1 MEEKTI
7 TYEQPLNERIRQF
20 LRLEHLF
27 QQAAYTISG
36 QTAWESR
43 STLSCLTDI
52 IEILSRNDVKTD
64 LLKFLERI
72 QTNLSQLQDSAE
84 IDHSQLKSILEQLE
98 HNYKKLHAVTGNI
111 ALNMKEHHLISSL
124 LQRSAVTA
132 GVNSFDLPL
141 FHHWLRQPAEHR
153 IATLQD
159 WYDML
164 DVIRQPIELVLD
176 LIRKSAEPTSL
187 IAEKGFYHQALDNN
201 RTFQLIRV
209 TIPIDTPC
217 FPEISGGKHRISVRF
232 LQSQDSE
239 RPVQTQTDM
248 SFQLRCCA
256 L

>member
-1 MEEKTI
+1 MEEKYI

-72 QTNLSQLQDSAE
+72 QTNLSQLKDNAD
-84 IDHSQLKSILEQLE
+84 IDTPQLEAILEQLA
-98 HNYKKLHAVTGNI
+98 HHYSRLHAVSGNI
-111 ALNMKEHHLISSL
+111 AQHLKEHHLISSL

-132 GVNSFDLPL
+132 GVNTFDLPL
-141 FHHWLRQPAEHR
+141 FHHWLQQPAKDR
-153 IATLQD
+153 ISTLRQ
-159 WYDML
+159 WYDTL

-176 LIRKSAEPTSL
+176 LIRNSAEPVTVK
-187 IAEKGFYHQALDNN
+187 AEQGFYQQALDSN

-209 TIPIDTPC
+209 TIPVDTPY
-217 FPEISGGKHRISVRF
+217 FAEISGGKHRISIRF
-232 LQSQDSE
+232 LQSQDRE
-239 RPVQTQTDM
+239 RPVQAQEDM
-248 SFQLRCCA
+248 PFQLSCCA